1 MLRKIKAMLMFS
13 RHIGWVDEPQW
24 EREDSE
30 RLTHFLTS
38 NTGKKL
44 SLILRNMV
52 VKGNAR
58 CVQEKKYLEFE
69 AGFANGFRGAVISVE
84 ALADSKL
91 YEAQDSPPDELEL

>member
-13 RHIGWVDEPQW
+13 RHIGWVDEPDW
-24 EREDSE
+24 NSVDSE
-30 RLTHFLTS
+30 RLAHFLTS
-38 NTGKKL
+38 DTGRKL

-69 AGFANGFRGAVISVE
+69 AGFANGFRGAVMSVE
-84 ALADSKL
+84 SLADSKL